1 MRFWDSSAIIALLI
15 QEAESDYCIKAFK
28 TDVEMTVWT
37 LTKIEVFSALCRR
50 FRENALPENDFEKA
64 KKRMSELF
72 DMTFE
77 VVSLTKVKDRSM
89 RLLQTHSLRAADA
102 LQLAS
107 ALVASQEDPSRLP
120 FMSFDN
126 RLIRAAKREGFVV
139 NPA

>member
-1 MRFWDSSAIIALLI
+1 
-15 QEAESDYCIKAFK
+15 
-28 TDVEMTVWT
+28 
-37 LTKIEVFSALCRR
+37 
-50 FRENALPENDFEKA
+50 
-64 KKRMSELF
+64 
-72 DMTFE
+72 
-77 VVSLTKVKDRSM
+77 M

-139 NPA
+139 NPD